1 MILELQNFV
10 YSLVP
15 NRGYDIQAWSPGI
28 NLREWRSFCEPPP
41 VQNESLVKLNT
52 VWAMQKSASQ
62 LLFSRFTLEGKD
74 EAFPI
79 PRKGQFNHHII
90 ISSQD
95 YIRNHLFPL
104 SFYKYFITDPET
116 IDAIP
121 TVTFDTDI
129 VSEPEYDKIR
139 NISPNTFLQII
150 YSLLKQESII
160 LVCGNK
166 NTEEQLRLISAFL
179 ALLPPGS
186 SVPSFITSPVSPYFR
201 RTFGEN
207 RILIKTVQERPAF
220 AENQEIVIDI
230 DQDLV
235 PELTHSSELVL
246 AQDIVSQFLKL
257 SE

>member
-15 NRGYDIQAWSPGI
+15 NREYDIQAWSSDI
-28 NLREWRSFCEPPP
+28 NMRYWRAFCEPPP
-41 VQNESLVKLNT
+41 VQNDILEKLNI
-52 VWAMQKSASQ
+52 VWALQKLGSQ
-62 LLFSRFTLEGKD
+62 FILSRFTLDGKD
-74 EAFPI
+74 EAVPI

-95 YIRNHLFPL
+95 YINYHLSPTTL
-104 SFYKYFITDPET
+104 SKYFFTDP
-116 IDAIP
+116 
-121 TVTFDTDI
+121 DI
-129 VSEPEYDKIR
+129 VDEIPIIRLETEFICKPEQTMLL
-139 NISPNTFLQII
+139 NIKPNTLIQII
-150 YSLLKQESII
+150 ICLLKQESLI

-166 NTEEQLRLISAFL
+166 NTEEQLRLVSAFL

-186 SVPSFITSPVSPYFR
+186 RVPSFITSPVSPYFR

-207 RILIKTVQERPAF
+207 RILIKTMQEHPAF

-230 DQDLV
+230 NQDLN
-235 PELTHSSELVL
+235 PTPSSELVL